1 MIKKIIKKI
10 LLKLGY
16 NISPVHADTM
26 RQFSMFGALKRCTG
40 RGIIVSSVIDIGA
53 SDGRWTRE
61 CLLYLPSA
69 HYLLIEAQISHKVA
83 LQEFCEN
90 QSNVD
95 YVLAAAGHEPGTIFF
110 DAKDLFGG
118 AASRTP
124 ISGGMEITMVSV
136 DSEVEKRNLKPPY
149 LLKLDTHGF
158 EVPILEGARKTLA
171 SASLVIIEAYN
182 YQLNPDSLKFYEL
195 CDYMDKLG
203 FGVVEIADPLLR
215 KYDHSFWQMD
225 IFFVPKTRSE
235 FSYNSY
241 E

>member
-1 MIKKIIKKI
+1 
-10 LLKLGY
+10 
-16 NISPVHADTM
+16 
-26 RQFSMFGALKRCTG
+26 
-40 RGIIVSSVIDIGA
+40 
-53 SDGRWTRE
+53 
-61 CLLYLPSA
+61 
-69 HYLLIEAQISHKVA
+69 
-83 LQEFCEN
+83 
-90 QSNVD
+90 
-95 YVLAAAGHEPGTIFF
+95 
-110 DAKDLFGG
+110 
-118 AASRTP
+118 
-124 ISGGMEITMVSV
+124 MVSV

-225 IFFVPKTRSE
+225 IFFIPKASPS